1 VSLGVA
7 LLPLP
12 GALQPNQFDHKAFHD
27 IAFTLE
33 LSWILNIQMV
43 FPLHFQLDGSDC
55 YRDIVVRAVTDR
67 EPARLQSEN
76 YP

>member
-1 VSLGVA
+1 ME
-7 LLPLP
+7 
-12 GALQPNQFDHKAFHD
+12 H
-27 IAFTLE
+27 
-33 LSWILNIQMV
+33 SWILNIQMV

-76 YP
+76 YPYLDSVPHQCCDIASVGWES